1 MEAQPDHQLRMNG
14 GETLRIGVIVVLVV
28 LLTGAAFVGGFL
40 AGSVTGAGIS
50 PYRLNV
56 NGTVVPGARGTPD
69 QPSFALFWE
78 VWDLLKN
85 EYYGQLPDDQHMTY
99 GAIRGVIGTLDDK
112 YTAFVEPS
120 VADILRADLAGS
132 FDGIGAVIHINQ
144 DNHLEIVRPY
154 PDHPAAQAG
163 VQAGDII
170 VAIDGKPADGMGID
184 EAIGMIRGPAG
195 TTVTLTIARKGLDGT
210 LDITVTRARIDIP
223 IVESKML
230 DNGVAYIA
238 LTQFNRGAGDQLR
251 AHLQTLLAQN
261 PKGVIFDLR
270 DDPGGLLDEA
280 VAVADTFLPAG
291 VVVVE
296 RSRDGH
302 EQVLRSAD
310 GQAGESIPLVVLLN
324 GGSASASEIVAGALR
339 DRDRATL
346 IGDQSFGKGS
356 VQLLHDLS
364 DGSQLRVTVARWFT
378 PDGHAIHGEGLA
390 PDIAVSISAD
400 DERAGKD
407 PQLERAIAFILNGK

>member
-1 MEAQPDHQLRMNG
+1 MEAQPNHQLRLNG

-40 AGSVTGAGIS
+40 AGSVTGTGIS

-56 NGTVVPGARGTPD
+56 NGTVVPGTGGTQD
-69 QPSFALFWE
+69 QPSFSLFWE

-85 EYYGQLPDDQHMTY
+85 EYYGELPDDQHMTY

-112 YTAFVEPS
+112 FTAFVEPS

-132 FDGIGAVIHINQ
+132 FDGIGAVMHVNQ
-144 DNHLEIVRPY
+144 DNRLEIVRPY
-154 PDHPAAQAG
+154 PGQPAAQAG
-163 VQAGDII
+163 VVAGDII
-170 VAIDGKPADGMGID
+170 VAIDGKATEGLGID

-195 TTVTLTIARKGLDGT
+195 TTVILTIARKGLDQT
-210 LDITVTRARIDIP
+210 LDITVTRAHIDIP

-230 DNGVAYIA
+230 DNDVAYIS

-251 AHLQTLLAQN
+251 AQLQTLLAQN

-280 VAVADTFLPAG
+280 VAVADAFLPAG
-291 VVVVE
+291 VVVIE

-302 EQVLRSAD
+302 EEVLRSVD
-310 GQAGESIPLVVLLN
+310 GQAGESIPLVVLIN
-324 GGSASASEIVAGALR
+324 GGSASASEIVAGALQ

-346 IGDQSFGKGS
+346 IGDKSFGKGS

-378 PDGHAIHGEGLA
+378 PDGNAIHGEGLM

-407 PQLERAIAFILNGK
+407 PQLDRAIAFILNGK